1 MKQLVFIFL
10 LFPIFALAQ
19 MRSNLYQKPQATPQ
33 EKEVN
38 KTLEPTH
45 KKKRTQ
51 AAPVSAGNL
60 PVYYSNRQISQMEES
75 PIVLPT
81 NRQSVLNSS
90 LLLGEVVTAEIK
102 ESLIAFSENK
112 APVRAVIQSGN
123 LKNAILVG
131 EATLEKNSK
140 RILISFNKLRSGNT
154 NQSWQLV
161 GNALDQ
167 KGILGIEGKLIT
179 GEDKYFAAEF
189 LAAAAAG
196 YADAT
201 IQRDQNA
208 FGGYTEKPGADTFS
222 KKALSSALSKTADR
236 FADKLK
242 SAPEFSVLQGP
253 FEIQVLI
260 TEQPK
265 LIE

>member
-1 MKQLVFIFL
+1 MKAIIILLLVL
-10 LFPIFALAQ
+10 PVVALAQ
-19 MRSNLYQKPQATPQ
+19 MRSNLYQKPQVQPET
-33 EKEVN
+33 KEPE
-38 KTLEPTH
+38 KTLDSKA
-45 KKKRTQ
+45 KKKKVQ
-51 AAPVSAGNL
+51 VIEMPQGNL
-60 PVYYSNRQISQMEES
+60 PSYYFGRNISQIEES

-81 NRQSVLNSS
+81 NKQSILNGS

-102 ESLIAFSENK
+102 ESLIAFAEAK
-112 APVRAVIQSGN
+112 APIRAVIRSGK
-123 LKNAILVG
+123 LKDSVLVG

-140 RILISFNKLRSGNT
+140 RILISFNKLRSGNA

-161 GNALDQ
+161 GNVLDQ
-167 KGILGIEGKLIT
+167 KGILGVEGKLIS
-179 GEDKYFAAEF
+179 GEEKYFAAEF

-201 IQRDQNA
+201 VQRDQNA
-208 FGGYTEKPGADTFS
+208 FGGYTEKPGTDTFS
-222 KKALSSALSKTADR
+222 KKALSSALSKTADH

-242 SAPEFSVLQGP
+242 SVPEFSVLEGP

-265 LIE
+265 LID